1 MKVAPVTEGPVFRSV
16 VQAGKI
22 GMGLHLNSVGRLVK
36 DLLRKAKI
44 ATPKSYVGYSLR
56 AGFVTEASANGATNN
71 NEIMK

>member
-22 GMGLHLNSVGRLVK
+22 GMGLHLNSVGR
-36 DLLRKAKI
+36 LLRKAKI